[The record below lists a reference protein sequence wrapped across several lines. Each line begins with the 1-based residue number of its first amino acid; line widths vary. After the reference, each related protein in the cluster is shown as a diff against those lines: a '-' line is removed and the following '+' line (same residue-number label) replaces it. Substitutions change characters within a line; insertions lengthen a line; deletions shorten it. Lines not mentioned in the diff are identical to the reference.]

1 MSLFDFEGKLLFV
14 SLRLLLDFL
23 SSLFEQIFWI
33 QNFFLYFALLIFFE
47 FLNLLELILGAEFFA
62 SFLDFLD

>member
-1 MSLFDFEGKLLFV
+1 MSLFDLEGKLLFV